1 MMNRRQILLF
11 VLILFFNTAV
21 YASLPDVSLYANR
34 REAVSDEQ
42 LGKIA
47 VENGIIP
54 ADADQDYFKE
64 QVEEQNTTLVW
75 ILANRE
81 SKVRMIEGIKRE
93 FSKQEGVTIARP
105 ALYYVDEINGCLYG
119 AIEDGTINDE
129 RKKGWLGK
137 LFKMA
142 AMTNGDF
149 DDGKANRIGVL
160 RAWAGEEIVERLK
173 KEQPDR
179 YEHLM
184 ELDKRDKNRP
194 ASSF

>member
-1 MMNRRQILLF
+1 MMNRRQILLS

-21 YASLPDVSLYANR
+21 YASLSDISLSTHR

-54 ADADQDYFKE
+54 SEADQDYLRK
-64 QVEEQNTTLVW
+64 QIEEQNTTIVW

-81 SKVRMIEGIKRE
+81 SKVRMIEALKKE
-93 FSKQEGVTIARP
+93 FSTQEEVTIARP
-105 ALYYVDEINGCLYG
+105 ALYYVDEINGCFYR

-142 AMTNGDF
+142 AMTVGDF
-149 DDGKANRIGVL
+149 DDGKTNRIGAL

-184 ELDKRDKNRP
+184 ELDKRDK
-194 ASSF
+194 

>member
-1 MMNRRQILLF
+1 MNRRQILLI
-11 VLILFFNTAV
+11 VLILLFNTAV
-21 YASLPDVSLYANR
+21 YASLPEISLYTNR
-34 REAVSDEQ
+34 REAVSDEH

-47 VENGIIP
+47 VENGIVP
-54 ADADQDYFKE
+54 ADADRAYLKKQI
-64 QVEEQNTTLVW
+64 EEENTTIVW

-81 SKVRMIEGIKRE
+81 SKVRMIEGLKTE
-93 FSKQEGVTIARP
+93 FFKQEGVTIARP
-105 ALYYVDEINGCLYG
+105 ALYYVDEMNDCLYG
-119 AIEDGTINDE
+119 AIEDGMINDD
-129 RKKGWLGK
+129 RKGGWLGK
-137 LFKMA
+137 LFKML
-142 AMTNGDF
+142 AMTAGDF
-149 DDGKANRIGVL
+149 DDGKANRIGAL